1 MDWDRAHRI
10 LLCLRYGIGDVVMET
25 PVLTALRRA
34 APAARIIA
42 LGAPPAVELL
52 QGDPRVDEVV
62 GIDRWGVSHRWDE
75 GTPAARRAIA
85 TWVADQGFDLYLDVH
100 HAAVAVSRAI
110 WERGIRSL
118 EADEGAEEAAVAAGG
133 DAIAAIKAA
142 VRKGWG
148 LDVAPEL
155 QTELHITDD
164 DRRAAQA
171 LLDGIGNDGAAPVA
185 ISPVASLPMKRWP
198 AERFAAAADWV
209 VEATGRTPLLL
220 CDPRGEAGDRVLG
233 AMRHPERVV
242 RIGAPDLR
250 KAAAILARCALFLC
264 NDTGLLHIAA
274 AVGTPVI
281 GVFGPTIPWIYRP
294 PVPHAVGL
302 VGRDIVCPYRNTA
315 SLQPPGCWNSD
326 RCLIAEESCIGR
338 VSVRA
343 VVAAMRRVL
352 APGKRAEPGRAGAGG
367 ERSGA
372 VGLDPGD
379 A

>member
-1 MDWDRAHRI
+1 MDWDRARRI

-34 APAARIIA
+34 APAARITA

-52 QGDPRVDEVV
+52 RGDPRVDEVV

-85 TWVADQGFDLYLDVH
+85 AWVTGEAFDLYLDVH

-110 WERGIRSL
+110 GDCGIRSL
-118 EADEGAEEAAVAAGG
+118 EADEGAEEAAVAAGCDG
-133 DAIAAIKAA
+133 VAAIKAA
-142 VRKGWG
+142 VRQGWG
-148 LDVAPEL
+148 LDVAPGL
-155 QTELHITDD
+155 RIELHIPPD

-171 LLDGIGNDGAAPVA
+171 FLEDAGIAGAAPVA
-185 ISPVASLPMKRWP
+185 ISPVASLPMKQWP
-198 AERFAAAADWV
+198 VERVAAAADWV

-220 CDPRGEAGDRVLG
+220 CGPQGEAGDRILA
-233 AMRHPERVV
+233 AMRHPDRVV
-242 RIGAPDLR
+242 RLGALDLR
-250 KAAAILARCALFLC
+250 KIAAILARSALLLC
-264 NDTGLLHIAA
+264 NDTGLMHIAA

-281 GVFGPTIPWIYRP
+281 GIFGPTSPRIYRP
-294 PVPHAVGL
+294 PAPHAVGL
-302 VGRDIVCPYRNTA
+302 VGRGIVCPYRNTA

-338 VSVRA
+338 VPLRA

-352 APGKRAEPGRAGAGG
+352 APGEGAGG

-372 VGLDPGD
+372 VGLDPGEG
-379 A
+379 